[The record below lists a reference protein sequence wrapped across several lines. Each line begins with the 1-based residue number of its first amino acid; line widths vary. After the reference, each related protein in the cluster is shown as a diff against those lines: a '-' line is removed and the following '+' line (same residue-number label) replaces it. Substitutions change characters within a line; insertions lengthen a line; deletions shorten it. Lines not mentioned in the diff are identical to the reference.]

1 MREKLRQYLH
11 DEGVTQLHIA
21 KKLNISTGMI
31 SLYLKNERN
40 LSAKKEA
47 ELAEF
52 LKSKT
57 I

>member
-1 MREKLRQYLH
+1 MREKLRQYLKN
-11 DEGVTQLHIA
+11 EGVTQLHIA
-21 KKLNISTGMI
+21 KKLNVSTTLI

-40 LSAKKEA
+40 LSDKKEA